1 MMKKVTVQ
9 FPFFCYSYICN
20 IHFKCDTEGIFI
32 SSVKNDTGLVKQ
44 LLKSTQ
50 LDILFANLLSN
61 CGYKCWSLT
70 RCWRGEHFYT
80 CSYVQKRQEVQVQ

>member
-9 FPFFCYSYICN
+9 FPFFCYSYICD
-20 IHFKCDTEGIFI
+20 IHFKYDTKGIFM

-61 CGYKCWSLT
+61 CGYKC
-70 RCWRGEHFYT
+70 
-80 CSYVQKRQEVQVQ
+80 